1 MSDAIRHDDNDHDR
15 RLPETKQQF
24 VRRVLRQEIQDGTL
38 KPGQPLP
45 ISEVAARFGVSAIPV
60 REAIGQLAQESLVR
74 LRPHAT
80 PVVRGVSVDEAI
92 WTAEL
97 RTVLEPIAAR
107 EATGRIPEAV
117 IDQLDAL
124 AHDME
129 RSMRS
134 QDLATYLVQNRVF
147 HETIYD
153 HCVNRMMH
161 AMLVELWETGHRFQ
175 RVYQSR
181 EHIRVSQREHHDMV
195 LALRRGDAD
204 AMEDLVRR
212 HRERN
217 TAHLLQFLDQ
227 DDANKVGR
235 DDDRELTTAP

>member
-1 MSDAIRHDDNDHDR
+1 MSDTFRHHDHDH

-45 ISEVAARFGVSAIPV
+45 ISEVAARFGVSTIPV

-74 LRPHAT
+74 VRPHAT
-80 PVVRGVSVDEAI
+80 PVVRGVSIDEAI

-107 EATGRIPEAV
+107 EAVGRIPDAV
-117 IDQLDAL
+117 IEQLDAL

-129 RSMRS
+129 RSLRS
-134 QDLATYLVQNRVF
+134 EDLATYLGQNRVF
-147 HETIYD
+147 HESIYE

-195 LALRRGDAD
+195 LALRRSDAD
-204 AMEDLVRR
+204 AMQSLVRR

-217 TAHLLQFLDQ
+217 TAHLLEFLDQ
-227 DDANKVGR
+227 DGAGKLGS
-235 DDDRELTTAP
+235 DDDWELVTVP